1 MRKCI
6 FLIITNVNGNMQYM
20 INYVRPAI
28 EKKEYDTW
36 KKLADSLGH
45 KSVMK
50 MFRMFAQIAEESPA
64 LFRKR

>member
-1 MRKCI
+1 MNDYI
-6 FLIITNVNGNMQYM
+6 
-20 INYVRPAI
+20 RPAI
-28 EKKEYDTW
+28 EKKEYATW
-36 KKLADSLGH
+36 KLLADSLGH